1 MAQASAAVQQFP
13 AIGRQLVLRDT
24 GSERFLFALG
34 ELVAMQVDSFRIPSP
49 SESGVA
55 RIVELAFASDLKV
68 GHERRHDRNRE
79 DALV

>member
-1 MAQASAAVQQFP
+1 
-13 AIGRQLVLRDT
+13 
-24 GSERFLFALG
+24 
-34 ELVAMQVDSFRIPSP
+34 MQVDSFRIPSP

-55 RIVELAFASDLKV
+55 QIVELAFASDLKV